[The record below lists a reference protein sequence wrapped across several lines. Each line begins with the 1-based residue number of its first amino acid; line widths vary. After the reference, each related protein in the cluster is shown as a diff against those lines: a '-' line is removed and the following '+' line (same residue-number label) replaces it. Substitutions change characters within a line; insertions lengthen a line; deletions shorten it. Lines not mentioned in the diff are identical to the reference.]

1 MRCLRLLWMGKT
13 KGTWYVFWG
22 AFWTVWSKSN
32 LKIMCGIAESL
43 RKVALLSF
51 RREVC
56 SSAAEAVEQYL
67 RGCLGA
73 SETREGWHIQWVFP
87 MLWENSTSG
96 VESWEMLLGCLR
108 KISYFLPSH
117 GRLVYLGTD
126 RLFSV
131 TCLHMGCYIVDELS
145 TKGKKAVLEK
155 KV

>member
-1 MRCLRLLWMGKT
+1 MRCLRLLWTGNT
-13 KGTWYVFWG
+13 KGTWYVFWR

-32 LKIMCGIAESL
+32 LKIICGIAESL

-56 SSAAEAVEQYL
+56 SSVAEAVEQYL

-96 VESWEMLLGCLR
+96 VESWETLLGCLR
-108 KISYFLPSH
+108 
-117 GRLVYLGTD
+117 D
-126 RLFSV
+126 QLFSALSRKAGLPGHGQAFFSHLPAYGL
-131 TCLHMGCYIVDELS
+131 LHCRWIVQERKESSL
-145 TKGKKAVLEK
+145 GKKV
-155 KV
+155 